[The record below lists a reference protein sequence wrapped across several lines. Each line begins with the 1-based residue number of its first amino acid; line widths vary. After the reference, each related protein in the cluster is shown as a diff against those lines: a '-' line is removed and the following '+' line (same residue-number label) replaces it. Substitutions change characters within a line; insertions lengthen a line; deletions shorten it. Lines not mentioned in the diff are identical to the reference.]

1 MKNIKKIVALLF
13 LILCS
18 ITGFSQKYKVTTD
31 PISGEKI
38 ITATYQDKWVYMENH
53 GEETKLSV
61 VKGYLGEL
69 NIEAPVGSEFI
80 VKLDNN
86 EIIKLATTVAAA
98 PNSYLSQ
105 GVVYTN
111 YTFETSLS
119 KEVLTKLSEHA
130 PILIRLPDMKSGD
143 RDMVEKKYFKVINA
157 GAKYILA
164 N

>member
-1 MKNIKKIVALLF
+1 
-13 LILCS
+13 
-18 ITGFSQKYKVTTD
+18 
-31 PISGEKI
+31 
-38 ITATYQDKWVYMENH
+38 
-53 GEETKLSV
+53 LSV

>member
-1 MKNIKKIVALLF
+1 MRNYKTLIAF
-13 LILCS
+13 LILILS
-18 ITGFSQKYKVTTD
+18 STLSFSQKYKVEND
-31 PISGEKI
+31 PITGEKV
-38 ITATYQDKWVYMENH
+38 ITAVYQDKWVYMENK
-53 GEETKLSV
+53 GEMTKLSV

-80 VKLDNN
+80 IKLDNN
-86 EIIKLATTVAAA
+86 EIIKLATTVAAS

-111 YTFETSLS
+111 YTFETSVN
-119 KEVLTKLSEHA
+119 KEVLTKLAEHL
-130 PILIRLPDMKSGD
+130 PILIRVPDMKSGD